1 MTPEEFHHL
10 DKINNSEYMR
20 EIRVRSLAWML
31 DCYENGTIRRRT
43 IKGLISEQSLIKLL
57 KEMEE
62 DERYEDCATIK
73 EILDRIYNPLNF
85 NENEP
90 MSKKRQKEIIELL
103 EATLLEESTKPNG
116 GNSDIVSALT
126 KKLEKVKLWEK
137 KKDE

>member
-57 KEMEE
+57 KEMEQ

-126 KKLEKVKLWEK
+126 KKLEKVKNWEK